1 MHRFERKIKH
11 LFMRIAI
18 LDLGTN
24 TFNLLIADYTS
35 KDDFQILFKTK
46 RPVKLG
52 QNGINEKT
60 IAPEAFERGLKALRN
75 HNDLIQ
81 KYNVDKTFA
90 VATSAI
96 RNAKNGSDF
105 VAAVKLEFN
114 IDVNVIS
121 GENEAELI
129 YYGVKQAVNLTS
141 EKVLILDIGGGS
153 NEFIIANNEEIFWKQ
168 SFNLGI
174 ARLIEKFPPSN
185 PIKKEEIETIH
196 AYLEPALD
204 SLFKAIKK
212 YPITTLVGA
221 SGSFDTLR
229 RLNSKTNEES
239 DTIRDIP
246 FYEISLEKYLELHKM
261 LLNSTT
267 EERLKMKGLELMRV
281 EMIVLASIFINF
293 IVSKA
298 NIKRL
303 IQSDYALKE
312 GVIKFIAV

>member
-1 MHRFERKIKH
+1 
-11 LFMRIAI
+11 MRIAI

-35 KDDFQILFKTK
+35 KDNFQILFKTK
-46 RPVKLG
+46 RSVKLG
-52 QNGINEKT
+52 QNGINEKIIT
-60 IAPEAFERGLKALRN
+60 SEAFERGLKALRN

-81 KYNVDKTFA
+81 KHNVEKTFA
-90 VATSAI
+90 FATSAI

-105 VAAVKLEFN
+105 VAAIKLEFN
-114 IDVNVIS
+114 IEVTVIT

-153 NEFIIANNEEIFWKQ
+153 NEFIIANNNEIFWKQ

-196 AYLEPALD
+196 IYLEATLD
-204 SLFKAIKK
+204 SLFEALNT

-229 RLNSKTNEES
+229 RLNSKTYEAP

-246 FYEISLEKYLELHKM
+246 FYEISIEKYLELHKI
-261 LLNSTT
+261 LINSTT
-267 EERLKMKGLELMRV
+267 EERIQMKGLELMRV

-298 NIKRL
+298 KIKRL

-312 GVIKFIAV
+312 GVIKFIEI